1 MRSLAEIAVTLIVN
15 RNNITNN
22 LTPMLMVN
30 LYELRIGNFLEVE
43 LPPTGKRKTKR
54 VSEIRQKQVLLE
66 GTWYHLDRLIPI
78 PITEE
83 ILLECGF
90 TKFLWITEANV
101 FTRDNF
107 NCRLDENG
115 LQVFG
120 NDYSNMKPVKYL
132 HELQNLYFDL
142 KEKELEIHFTEVDQ
156 PKKEKSWRSAKSFV
170 LLSSNT

>member
-1 MRSLAEIAVTLIVN
+1 
-15 RNNITNN
+15 
-22 LTPMLMVN
+22 MVK
-30 LYELRIGNFLEVE
+30 LYELRIGNFFEIELEPNE
-43 LPPTGKRKTKR
+43 KRKTKK
-54 VSEIRQKQVLLE
+54 VSEIGQKRVLLE
-66 GTWYHLDRLIPI
+66 ERWDYLDKLIPI

-90 TKFLWITEANV
+90 IKFKWITETNV

-107 NCRLDENG
+107 NCILDENG

-120 NDYSNMKPVKYL
+120 SDFNNLKPVKYL

-142 KEKELEIHFTEVDQ
+142 KEKELEVHFAEVDQ
-156 PKKEKSWRSAKSFV
+156 PQKKGSFRKEKSFA